1 MTITELI
8 NCDVAKLEAMSDTEL
23 ENYFRPMFEVTR
35 PVKVTA
41 VDSRKPVS
49 NIAGGKV
56 NKYAKLSPEKLALLK
71 QMGIVK

>member
-35 PVKVTA
+35 PVKVTP
-41 VDSRKPVS
+41 VDARKKPV
-49 NIAGGKV
+49 AVAGKV
-56 NKYAKLSPEKLALLK
+56 NKYATLPPEKLALLK
-71 QMGIVK
+71 QMGLA